1 MAVLRLLKPSEE
13 ADSAV
18 REAWAAKEFDKIKLY
33 LSKELGFEVEMQ
45 ENGSIQVTENALE
58 VRAALARFFDFVEA
72 AVDNVGLVT
81 AEVDRADA
89 PCSKACI
96 VEFREQQNMRR
107 RTDLLALLKQHSTE
121 VQFKMAIPLRN
132 GYRARI
138 ECDCPSRRSFEAFAK
153 SIQKIGLAREVTQDD
168 MANAEK
174 ATAIK
179 ADALSGVKRSAA
191 TAARLAELLPGG
203 GKQSR
208 LRRTI
213 GHLSEVTLFGA
224 RADAAAIRNCVTSR
238 ADEELEA
245 EGADGDDEALSP
257 PSRVD
262 FPRITEICQRV
273 ADRPDEAEQS
283 AAMLWAAL
291 SSTEGNSEVPRRQ
304 LKALTIAHELLYD
317 DRVLAA
323 FTEQD
328 TEPLKGLESSSPG
341 TLGRAAEEAMRMLAA
356 EVRRRVEEAREKRT
370 SRRSLTWSFSLCRA
384 KSAPQGEAEGSP
396 MGAQQKLQS
405 SKSMPLE
412 VSGHSVCA
420 DLEANLMCQLTNVNA
435 ALPANRLLMWLKI
448 FWVQRSRLE
457 FNRQTRRNMDGARL
471 HYMHGPG
478 TPWISG
484 GSEDVIN
491 GFLTYR
497 EALTFRLRLTMLA
510 GRPDLPVHSEH
521 RSSKMDLLDVEGHDL
536 VGPAVRIPLLMSDII
551 YEARL
556 T

>member
-18 REAWAAKEFDKIKLY
+18 REAWAAKEFHKIKLY
-33 LSKELGFEVEMQ
+33 LSKELSFEVEMQ

-58 VRAALARFFDFVEA
+58 VRTALARFFDFVEA

-245 EGADGDDEALSP
+245 EGADGDD
-257 PSRVD
+257 
-262 FPRITEICQRV
+262 
-273 ADRPDEAEQS
+273 
-283 AAMLWAAL
+283 
-291 SSTEGNSEVPRRQ
+291 VP
-304 LKALTIAHELLYD
+304 
-317 DRVLAA
+317 
-323 FTEQD
+323 
-328 TEPLKGLESSSPG
+328 
-341 TLGRAAEEAMRMLAA
+341 
-356 EVRRRVEEAREKRT
+356 
-370 SRRSLTWSFSLCRA
+370 
-384 KSAPQGEAEGSP
+384 
-396 MGAQQKLQS
+396 
-405 SKSMPLE
+405 
-412 VSGHSVCA
+412 
-420 DLEANLMCQLTNVNA
+420 
-435 ALPANRLLMWLKI
+435 
-448 FWVQRSRLE
+448 
-457 FNRQTRRNMDGARL
+457 
-471 HYMHGPG
+471 
-478 TPWISG
+478 
-484 GSEDVIN
+484 
-491 GFLTYR
+491 
-497 EALTFRLRLTMLA
+497 
-510 GRPDLPVHSEH
+510 
-521 RSSKMDLLDVEGHDL
+521 
-536 VGPAVRIPLLMSDII
+536 
-551 YEARL
+551 
-556 T
+556 